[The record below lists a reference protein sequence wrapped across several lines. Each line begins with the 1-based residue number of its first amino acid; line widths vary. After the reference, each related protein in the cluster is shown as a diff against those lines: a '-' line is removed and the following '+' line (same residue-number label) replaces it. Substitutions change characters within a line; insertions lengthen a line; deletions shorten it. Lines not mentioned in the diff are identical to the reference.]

1 MDPYERLAAI
11 NEALVDPFTKKKVKP
26 KRPKQQM
33 GGPVTKGGKPFS
45 PGESKY
51 RQEIL
56 KAIDKAANTQEDP
69 DKVAARLS
77 AFYDKQDR
85 SIFGESTEKIDQE
98 FGAAKKAL
106 KDAKIK
112 FKALQAIGSLDREK
126 NTFNIPQEDMRKARE
141 VLKNFPNTQ
150 IKRA

>member
-11 NEALVDPFTKKKVKP
+11 NEEITRLKRPHRVQKKKQTRRAK
-26 KRPKQQM
+26 
-33 GGPVTKGGKPFS
+33 
-45 PGESKY
+45 
-51 RQEIL
+51 EIF

-69 DKVAARLS
+69 KEVEARLA
-77 AFYDKQDR
+77 AFYDKQDK

-106 KDAKIK
+106 KDAGIEHD
-112 FKALQAIGSLDREK
+112 ALQAIGSLDREK
-126 NTFNIPQEDMRKARE
+126 NTFKIAQKDMRRARE
-141 VLKNFPNTQ
+141 VLKNFPNAQ

>member
-11 NEALVDPFTKKKVKP
+11 NEEITRLKEPHRVQKKKQTRKA
-26 KRPKQQM
+26 K
-33 GGPVTKGGKPFS
+33 
-45 PGESKY
+45 
-51 RQEIL
+51 EIF

-69 DKVAARLS
+69 KEVEARLA
-77 AFYDKQDR
+77 AFYDKQDK

-106 KDAKIK
+106 KDAGIK

-126 NTFNIPQEDMRKARE
+126 NTFNIPQEDMRKARQ
-141 VLKNFPNTQ
+141 VLKNFPNAQ

>member
-11 NEALVDPFTKKKVKP
+11 NEEITRLKRPHRVQKKKQTRRAK
-26 KRPKQQM
+26 
-33 GGPVTKGGKPFS
+33 
-45 PGESKY
+45 
-51 RQEIL
+51 EIF

-69 DKVAARLS
+69 DKVAARLA
-77 AFYDKQDR
+77 AFYDKQDK

-106 KDAKIK
+106 KDAGIK

-126 NTFNIPQEDMRKARE
+126 NTFNIPREDMRKARQ
-141 VLKNFPNTQ
+141 VLKNFPNAQ